1 MHEMQ
6 RLWPD
11 MIMDTYQMAFSWSR
25 SEATVGDFG
34 PAVSA
39 VSRLQHTAWDVR
51 LQYFTDLDLV

>member
-1 MHEMQ
+1 MHETQ
-6 RLWPD
+6 SLWPD

-51 LQYFTDLDLV
+51 L